1 MTYIVKKS
9 DGSTLTTLAEGTIDT
24 ESTSLSLLGRK
35 AVNYGLAIAENFV
48 AIVENHCADAAP
60 SNPLKGQFW
69 FEKTAKKLKVYDGS
83 AWFTIVTITSD
94 GAVVTGTQ
102 LISTAQSPLAPII
115 VTSTVRVDNL
125 NADLLDGF
133 NTSVS
138 ATASTI
144 PVRNGSADLFANKF
158 QGVSTSAQYADLA
171 ERFEASEPLEAG
183 DVVCLG
189 GEKEITRAHASSHKH
204 NVVLGVISADP
215 GFAMNSGAG
224 SDETHPYVAYLG
236 RLPVKVKG
244 TVKKFD
250 RLVLTDQWG
259 YAEAENYDSQGGCV
273 IGRALED
280 KTTEEDGLV
289 LAVIGAK

>member
-48 AIVENHCADAAP
+48 AIVENHCADVAP

-83 AWFTIVTITSD
+83 AWFTIMTITSD

-102 LISTAQSPLAPII
+102 LISTAQSPLAPLV

-138 ATASTI
+138 ASASTI
-144 PVRNGSADLFANKF
+144 PVRNSNADLFANKF

-189 GEKEITRAHASSHKH
+189 GQKEIAKAGPGTT
-204 NVVLGVISADP
+204 VLGVISAAP
-215 GFAMNSGAG
+215 GFAMNAGAG
-224 SDETHPYVAYLG
+224 DDDTHPYVAYVG
-236 RLPVKVKG
+236 RLPVKVQG
-244 TVKKFD
+244 TVAKFD
-250 RLVLTDQWG
+250 RLVRSSKPG
-259 YAEAENYDSQGGCV
+259 YAVVDNTGEGQC
-273 IGRALED
+273 IGQALED